1 MKKFL
6 IILAIIIIYDVSPI
20 DLFPG
25 PIDDAIVTILG
36 FLWTKAMTK
45 TTSVMTDSG
54 DVVEKTEPI
63 APASSVIKRVNKN
76 TVHRSEGPRKMGDL

>member
-6 IILAIIIIYDVSPI
+6 IILAIIIYDVSPI

-36 FLWTKAMTK
+36 FLWIKAMTK
-45 TTSVMTDSG
+45 TISVMTDSG
-54 DVVEKTEPI
+54 EVVEKTEPI
-63 APASSVIKRVNKN
+63 PPASSVIKHVNKN

>member
-6 IILAIIIIYDVSPI
+6 IILAIIIYDASPI

-54 DVVEKTEPI
+54 EVVEKTEPI

-76 TVHRSEGPRKMGDL
+76 TVHRSEGPKKMGDL

>member
-6 IILAIIIIYDVSPI
+6 IILAIIIYDASPI

-36 FLWTKAMTK
+36 FLWTRAMTK
-45 TTSVMTDSG
+45 TTSFATDSG
-54 DVVEKTEPI
+54 EVVEKTEPI

-76 TVHRSEGPRKMGDL
+76 TIHKSEGPKKMGDL

>member
-6 IILAIIIIYDVSPI
+6 IILAIIIYDVSPI

-45 TTSVMTDSG
+45 TTSVITDSG
-54 DVVEKTEPI
+54 Y
-63 APASSVIKRVNKN
+63 
-76 TVHRSEGPRKMGDL
+76 

>member
-6 IILAIIIIYDVSPI
+6 IILAIIIYDVSPI
-20 DLFPG
+20 DLLPG

-36 FLWTKAMTK
+36 FLWISVMTK
-45 TTSVMTDSG
+45 TTIVMTDSG

-76 TVHRSEGPRKMGDL
+76 TVHRSKGPRKMGDL